1 MDVVYKAEDTELG
14 RFVALKFLPEDVAR
28 DPQVLD
34 RPGCSCRI
42 CPKNHPNI
50 CTIHEIGKCEGQT
63 FVVMEFL
70 DGLTLKHRSAGRPL
84 ETELLLGK
92 HDWPRLSQQAPKGPA
107 PRSPHSVGLS
117 ALVGLF
123 RGRAT
128 RNARSGWSSSGGH
141 ITNLLRRTR
150 LDKVITVYTRAQEAR
165 ASFSEIKAL
174 SAKPQA

>member
-1 MDVVYKAEDTELG
+1 
-14 RFVALKFLPEDVAR
+14 
-28 DPQVLD
+28 
-34 RPGCSCRI
+34 
-42 CPKNHPNI
+42 
-50 CTIHEIGKCEGQT
+50 
-63 FVVMEFL
+63 MEFL
-70 DGLTLKHRSAGRPL
+70 DGLTLKHRIAGRPL

-92 HDWPRLSQQAPKGPA
+92 HDWPRRSQQAPKGPA

-150 LDKVITVYTRAQEAR
+150 LDKVLTVYTSEQEAM
-165 ASFSEIKAL
+165 ASFSEIKAPRQSPKPSRPCRIVFKTAHRHLL
-174 SAKPQA
+174 SSVRCFSSSRHGTWLE

>member
-1 MDVVYKAEDTELG
+1 
-14 RFVALKFLPEDVAR
+14 
-28 DPQVLD
+28 
-34 RPGCSCRI
+34 
-42 CPKNHPNI
+42 
-50 CTIHEIGKCEGQT
+50 
-63 FVVMEFL
+63 MEFL
-70 DGLTLKHRSAGRPL
+70 DGLTLKHRIAGRPL

-92 HDWPRLSQQAPKGPA
+92 HDWPRRSQQAPKGPA

-150 LDKVITVYTRAQEAR
+150 LDKVLTVYTSEQEAM